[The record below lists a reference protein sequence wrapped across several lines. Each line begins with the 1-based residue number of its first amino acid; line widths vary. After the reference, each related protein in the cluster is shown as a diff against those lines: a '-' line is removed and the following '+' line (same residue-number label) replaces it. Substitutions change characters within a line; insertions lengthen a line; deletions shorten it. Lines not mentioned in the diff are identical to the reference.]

1 MRRNILS
8 LLLFVLTSIFIVSCS
23 DSGDDSS
30 SPAIPNNQINPDTL
44 VGTYD
49 ITFFYTDAAVT
60 KLTTNCAEAVSRG
73 FVSAGGCN
81 DSDNVTHQGEAVIT
95 KTATG
100 IKIATKIQMSGGTFD
115 NPTYSM
121 YVVGQNYQYTEY
133 PEIPFSAITTDVNTG
148 GTAVTGT
155 TGRNLTKLTESP
167 TDTYTFKV
175 QADGSLLNEMKNKM
189 VLPVDVRVI
198 MKKKSDTPATLDPN
212 KAYDPAPA
220 GFKAEPDPA

>member
-1 MRRNILS
+1 MKRNILS

-23 DSGDDSS
+23 DSGDDS
-30 SPAIPNNQINPDTL
+30 PAPALAPINTDEL

-49 ITFFYTDAAVT
+49 ITFFYTDAVMT

-73 FVSAGGCN
+73 FVAAGGCN

-95 KTATG
+95 KTDTG
-100 IKIATKIQMSGGTFD
+100 IKIATKIQMSGGTFK
-115 NPTYSM
+115 NPEYSM
-121 YVVGQNYQYTEY
+121 YVTNQDYQYTEY
-133 PEIPFSAITTDVNTG
+133 KEIPFSAITSIVNTG
-148 GTAVTGT
+148 ATAVKGT
-155 TGRNLTKLTESP
+155 TGRNLTNKTESP
-167 TDTYTFKV
+167 NDTYFFTM
-175 QADGSLLNEMKNKM
+175 QADGTLLNTMQNNM
-189 VLPVDVRVI
+189 VVPVDVRVI

>member
-23 DSGDDSS
+23 DSGDDS
-30 SPAIPNNQINPDTL
+30 PAPALAPINTDEL

-49 ITFFYTDAAVT
+49 ITFFYTDAMIT
-60 KLTTNCAEAVSRG
+60 KLTTNCSEAVSKG
-73 FVSAGGCN
+73 FTAPGTCT
-81 DSDNVTHQGEAVIT
+81 DADNVAHQGEAVIT
-95 KTATG
+95 KTDTG
-100 IKIATKIQMSGGTFD
+100 IKIATKIQMSGGTFK
-115 NPTYSM
+115 NPEYSM
-121 YVVGQNYQYTEY
+121 FVTDQDYQYTEY
-133 PEIPFSAITTDVNTG
+133 KEIPFSAITTDVNTG

-155 TGRNLTKLTESP
+155 TGRNLTQLTESP

-175 QADGSLLNEMKNKM
+175 QADGSLLNEMKNNM

-198 MKKKSDTPATLDPN
+198 MKKKSNTPATLDPN

-220 GFKAEPDPA
+220 GFKAEPDPAS